1 MLLFVVV
8 KDERCCGVIL
18 VQKGLFSVVLVR
30 YCQFLA
36 AMSAARC
43 QYATTILGSHSLTEA
58 VLVHA
63 TAIVGL
69 ERSFHFALS
78 FYCYYRYNA
87 LRERRGHSRYGL
99 QNYGFFLK

>member
-1 MLLFVVV
+1 M
-8 KDERCCGVIL
+8 IL
-18 VQKGLFSVVLVR
+18 VRNSELLTTLGATGGQD
-30 YCQFLA
+30 
-36 AMSAARC
+36 
-43 QYATTILGSHSLTEA
+43 ATTILRGHSLTEA

-87 LRERRGHSRYGL
+87 LRKRRGHSRYGL

>member
-1 MLLFVVV
+1 M
-8 KDERCCGVIL
+8 IL
-18 VQKGLFSVVLVR
+18 VRNSELLTTLGATGGQD
-30 YCQFLA
+30 
-36 AMSAARC
+36 
-43 QYATTILGSHSLTEA
+43 ATTILRGHSLTEA
-58 VLVHA
+58 V
-63 TAIVGL
+63 L